1 MYENNNRAI
10 LLITK
15 HLTFK
20 EQVLNFR
27 ANFKLQTKK
36 IVPSSFD
43 KVLKPPI
50 LSISNINKGKTN
62 RILSSTRV

>member
-27 ANFKLQTKK
+27 ANFRKK
-36 IVPSSFD
+36 IVSSSFD

-50 LSISNINKGKTN
+50 LSISNINKGNTN
-62 RILSSTRV
+62 KILSSTRV

>member
-27 ANFKLQTKK
+27 ANIRKK

-50 LSISNINKGKTN
+50 LSISNINKDFELN
-62 RILSSTRV
+62 SCLSSLNVK

>member
-27 ANFKLQTKK
+27 ANIRKK

-50 LSISNINKGKTN
+50 LSISNINKGNTN
-62 RILSSTRV
+62 KILSSTRV

>member
-10 LLITK
+10 LL
-15 HLTFK
+15 LTFK
-20 EQVLNFR
+20 KQVLNFR
-27 ANFKLQTKK
+27 ANIRKK

-50 LSISNINKGKTN
+50 LYISNINKGKK
-62 RILSSTRV
+62 IKF